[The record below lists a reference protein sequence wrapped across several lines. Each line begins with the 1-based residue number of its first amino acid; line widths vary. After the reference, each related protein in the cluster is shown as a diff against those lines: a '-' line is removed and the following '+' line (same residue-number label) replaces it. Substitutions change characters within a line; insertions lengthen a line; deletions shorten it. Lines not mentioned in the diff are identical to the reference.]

1 MTSLFLYLALAANF
15 FAFGQVSAPDGEE
28 WKDPQRYSLN
38 KEMPRNWFFSFAD
51 RESALK
57 VLPENSAYWKSL
69 DGTWKF
75 NWVQTPEERPAD
87 FYRNDYD
94 VSGWDDIAVPSS
106 WQTAGLQKDGSQKY
120 GTPIYVNVRY
130 PFYYKVKTG
139 DWKEGFMRTPPEDWT
154 MFKARNEVGSYKR
167 TFTVP
172 DGWKDMEVFI
182 DFDGVDSFFYLWING
197 KYVGFSKNSRN
208 AARFNISRYLV
219 PGENQV
225 AVEVYRNSD
234 GSFFEAQDMFRLSG
248 IFRTVALEAK
258 PGTHVR
264 DIRITPGF
272 ADAAKEEGVLD
283 IASDIVKE
291 SDRVKGLTIDWHL
304 YENKLYSDGTEYVT
318 SFTGQGPETRLVC
331 GKVKKWS
338 AEAPHRYTLVGEL
351 KSKNGKVLDLFST
364 VVGFRD
370 VEIRDTGAS
379 EDEFGIAG
387 RYFYVNGKTVK
398 LRGVNR
404 HETAPELGHAIGR
417 DVMEKDL
424 MMMKMAN
431 INHVR
436 NSHYPDDPYWY
447 FLCDKYGIY
456 LMDEANIESHPYY
469 YNKESLSHVPE
480 FRDVHEA
487 RMMEM
492 MRSNYNHPSI
502 VIWSMGNE
510 AGPGVNFAFTYVK
523 AKEFDT
529 MRPVQYERNNDVSD
543 IGCCQYP
550 EVEWVRKVATGKS
563 QVKYPY
569 HINEF
574 AHSMG
579 NALGDFADYWEIMD
593 SNNHF
598 MGGAIWDWVDQSLY
612 NYEKDGTK
620 YLAYGGDFGDYPNDG
635 QFVMNG
641 ILFGDRQP
649 KPQYWEVQKVYQP
662 IYTRYLGDGKVE
674 VFNRNYFEAVD
685 AVLEYSTV
693 CKDGKPDFK
702 SLEIRV
708 EPRTKKVYEL
718 EMGEIPEGVQTYLL
732 VDYISRDAL
741 PWTNGHNASISSDQL
756 LVQEGR
762 PYKEPAA
769 CAVSD
774 FKVEFDDARGTVSRL
789 SYDGTDV
796 LVPGEGPVLNPFRAF
811 VNNDG
816 WLYKKWFAE
825 GLDKLGHHA
834 VASSRTD
841 NADGSYSMKYTV
853 ESYAPNGSKVLS
865 ESNHGYQKIEDCP
878 EMKDVVRFT
887 TEQTWTVYPDGRIVF
902 NADISSS
909 KPELIL
915 GRLGFLFKL
924 PASLGSFEYYGRGP
938 WENYCDRKTASFV
951 ACFGGG
957 IADNFT
963 DYTKPQEMGN
973 HEDVA
978 WVKLSDGKNCG
989 IMVRT
994 LSNSVREAPVMS
1006 MSVLPYSAMDLVMA
1020 AHPHQLPA
1028 VGDITYLTVDAAVLG
1043 LGGASCGPAPQ
1054 EKNLVYAKPASFSFE
1069 IVPVR

>member
-1 MTSLFLYLALAANF
+1 MNSILLYLALVANF
-15 FAFGQVSAPDGEE
+15 FAFGQATEPDGNE

-51 RESALK
+51 VESALK
-57 VLPENSAYWKSL
+57 VLPENSAYWQSL

-75 NWVQTPEERPAD
+75 NWVMTPEERPVD

-94 VSGWDDIAVPSS
+94 VSGWDDITVPSN
-106 WQTAGLQKDGSQKY
+106 WQIVGLQKDGSQKY

-130 PFYYKVKTG
+130 PFFYKVKVG

-172 DGWKDMEVFI
+172 SEWAGMDVFI
-182 DFDGVDSFFYLWING
+182 DFDGVDSFFYLWVNG

-208 AARFNISRYLV
+208 AARFNISEYLM

-234 GSFFEAQDMFRLSG
+234 GSYFEAQDMFRLSG

-258 PGTHVR
+258 PRTHVR

-272 ADAAKEEGVLD
+272 ADAAKEEGILNVE
-283 IASDIVKE
+283 SDIVKE
-291 SDRVKGLTIDWHL
+291 NDRMKNLSIDWHL
-304 YENKLYSDGTEYVT
+304 YKNRLYSDETEYVA
-318 SFTGQGPETRLVC
+318 SFTGQGADARLVC
-331 GKVKKWS
+331 GKVEKWS

-351 KSKNGKVLDLFST
+351 KAKNGKVLDVFST
-364 VVGFRD
+364 IVGFRD
-370 VEIRDTGAS
+370 VEIRDTEAS

-387 RYFYVNGKTVK
+387 RYFYVNGKPVK

-447 FLCDKYGIY
+447 WLCDKYGIY

-480 FRDVHEA
+480 FRDVHIA

-492 MRSNYNHPSI
+492 MQSNYNHPSI

-510 AGPGVNFAFTYVK
+510 AGPGVNFAYTYVK
-523 AKEFDT
+523 AKEFDP

-543 IGCCQYP
+543 IGCRQYP
-550 EVEWVRKVATGKS
+550 EVEWVRKVATGRA

-598 MGGAIWDWVDQSLY
+598 IGGAIWDWVDQSLY
-612 NYEKDGTK
+612 NYEKDGTE

-641 ILFGDRQP
+641 IIFGDRSP
-649 KPQYWEVQKVYQP
+649 KPQFWEVQKVYQP
-662 IYTRYLGDGKVE
+662 VYTKYLGDGRIE
-674 VFNRNYFEAVD
+674 VFNRNYFEPVD
-685 AVLEYSTV
+685 AVLTYATIY
-693 CKDGKPDFK
+693 KDAKPDTR
-702 SLEIRV
+702 SLEISV
-708 EPRTKKVYEL
+708 APRTKKVYEL
-718 EMGEIPEGVQTYLL
+718 EIGPLPEGIQSYLL
-732 VDYISRDAL
+732 VDYVSKEAL
-741 PWTNGHNASISSDQL
+741 PWSGGHRASISFDHL
-756 LVQEGR
+756 LIQDGR
-762 PYKEPAA
+762 PYKDPAA

-774 FKVEFDDARGTVSRL
+774 FKVEFDDATGTISRL

-796 LVPGEGPVLNPFRAF
+796 IVPGEGPVLNPFRAF

-816 WLYKKWFAE
+816 WLFKKWFAE
-825 GLDKLGHHA
+825 GLDRLEHHA

-853 ESYAPNGSKVLS
+853 ESYARNGSRILTQ
-865 ESNHGYQKIEDCP
+865 SNHGYHVIEDCP
-878 EMKDVVRFT
+878 EMRDVVKFT
-887 TEQTWTVYPDGRIVF
+887 TVQTWTVYPDGRIVF
-902 NADISSS
+902 NAYITST
-909 KPELIL
+909 KPELIP
-915 GRLGFLFKL
+915 GRLGFLFKI

-951 ACFGGG
+951 ACFGGD
-957 IADNFT
+957 ISANCT
-963 DYTKPQEMGN
+963 NYTKPQDMGN

-989 IMVRT
+989 IMVRA
-994 LSNSVREAPVMS
+994 LSNSIKDAPLMS

-1020 AHPHQLPA
+1020 AHPHQLPEK
-1028 VGDITYLTVDAAVLG
+1028 GDFTYLTVDAAVLG
-1043 LGGASCGPAPQ
+1043 LGGESCGPAPQ
-1054 EKNLVYAKPASFSFE
+1054 EKNLIYAKPTSFSFE
-1069 IVPVR
+1069 IVPVK

>member
-1 MTSLFLYLALAANF
+1 MNSILLYLTLAANF
-15 FAFGQVSAPDGEE
+15 FAFGQEAAPDGNE

-51 RESALK
+51 RQSALK
-57 VLPENSAYWKSL
+57 VLPENSAYWQSL

-75 NWVQTPEERPAD
+75 NWVQTAEERPED
-87 FYRNDYD
+87 FYRKDYD
-94 VSGWDDIAVPSS
+94 VSGWDDIAVPSN
-106 WQTAGLQKDGSQKY
+106 WQIAGLQKDGSQKY

-130 PFYYKVKTG
+130 PFFYKVAVG

-154 MFKARNEVGSYKR
+154 MFNARNEVGSYKR

-172 DGWKDMEVFI
+172 DDWKDMDVFI
-182 DFDGVDSFFYLWING
+182 DFDGVDSFFYLWVNG

-208 AARFNISRYLV
+208 AARFNISEHLM

-234 GSFFEAQDMFRLSG
+234 GSYFEAQDMFRLSG

-258 PGTHVR
+258 PRTHVR

-272 ADAAKEEGVLD
+272 ADAAKEEGILNVE
-283 IASDIVKE
+283 SDIVKE
-291 SDRVKGLTIDWHL
+291 NDRMKNLSIDWHL
-304 YENKLYSDGTEYVT
+304 YKNRLYSDETEYVA
-318 SFTGQGPETRLVC
+318 SFTGQGTDASLVC
-331 GKVKKWS
+331 GKVEKWS

-351 KSKNGKVLDLFST
+351 KSKNGKVLDVFST
-364 VVGFRD
+364 TVGFRD
-370 VEIRDTGAS
+370 VEIRNTEAS

-387 RYFYVNGKTVK
+387 RYFYVNGKPVK

-424 MMMKMAN
+424 MLMKRAN

-447 FLCDKYGIY
+447 WLCDKYGIY

-480 FRDVHEA
+480 FRDVHIA

-492 MRSNYNHPSI
+492 MQSNYNHPSI

-523 AKEFDT
+523 AKEFDP

-543 IGCCQYP
+543 IGCRQYP
-550 EVEWVRKVATGKS
+550 EVEWVRRVATGNA

-598 MGGAIWDWVDQSLY
+598 IGGAVWDWVDQSLY
-612 NYEKDGTK
+612 NYEKDGTE

-641 ILFGDRQP
+641 IIFGDRSP
-649 KPQYWEVQKVYQP
+649 KPQFWEVQKVYQP
-662 IYTRYLGDGKVE
+662 IYTKYLGDGRIE
-674 VFNRNYFEAVD
+674 VFNRNYFEPVD
-685 AVLEYSTV
+685 AVLTYATIY
-693 CKDGKPDFK
+693 KDAKPDTR
-702 SLEIRV
+702 SLEISV
-708 EPRTKKVYEL
+708 APRTKKVYEL
-718 EMGEIPEGVQTYLL
+718 EIGSLPEGIQSYLL
-732 VDYISRDAL
+732 VDYVSKEAL
-741 PWTNGHNASISSDQL
+741 PWSGAHRASISFDHL
-756 LVQEGR
+756 LIQDGR
-762 PYKEPAA
+762 PYKDPAA

-774 FKVEFDDARGTVSRL
+774 FKVEFDDAAGTISRL

-796 LVPGEGPVLNPFRAF
+796 IVPGEGPVLNPFRAF

-816 WLYKKWFAE
+816 WLFKKWFAE
-825 GLDKLGHHA
+825 GLDRLEHHA

-853 ESYAPNGSKVLS
+853 ESYARNGSGILTQ
-865 ESNHGYQKIEDCP
+865 SNHGYHVIEDCP
-878 EMKDVVRFT
+878 EMKDVVKFT
-887 TEQTWTVYPDGRIVF
+887 TVQTWTVYPDGRIVF
-902 NADISSS
+902 NADITST
-909 KPELIL
+909 KPELIP
-915 GRLGFLFKL
+915 GRLGFLFKI
-924 PASLGSFEYYGRGP
+924 PASLDRFEYYGRGP

-951 ACFGGG
+951 ACFSGDISG
-957 IADNFT
+957 NCT
-963 DYTKPQEMGN
+963 NYTKPQDMGN

-989 IMVRT
+989 IMVRA
-994 LSNSVREAPVMS
+994 LSNSIKDAPVMS
-1006 MSVLPYSAMDLVMA
+1006 MSVLPYSAKDLVMA
-1020 AHPHQLPA
+1020 AHPHQLPEKGA
-1028 VGDITYLTVDAAVLG
+1028 FTYLTVDAAVLG
-1043 LGGASCGPAPQ
+1043 LGGESCGPAPQ
-1054 EKNLVYAKPASFSFE
+1054 EKNRIYAKPASFSFE